1 MPGNDSFTVLD
12 KLLDFHALR
21 HKVMAN
27 NIANAEVPNFQ
38 PKKVE
43 FSTELAEAITNNN
56 TSAIRHS
63 TIAASPV
70 STDLSQVSAAVDV
83 EQEMGQ
89 LMKNK
94 AFFDTFSEVLSFK
107 LRMLRSA
114 LGR

>member
-1 MPGNDSFTVLD
+1 MLGNDSFTVLD

-21 HKVMAN
+21 HKVIAN

-43 FSTELAEAITNNN
+43 FSEELAQAITNND
-56 TSAIRHS
+56 TRAILQT
-63 TIAASPV
+63 TITASPV
-70 STDLSQVSAAVDV
+70 STDLSQVSASVDV

-94 AFFDTFSEVLSFK
+94 AFFDTFSEVLAFK